1 MKNKSYVFIFTFILI
16 VFLLGIITIVKQDN
30 EISISERRKLTK
42 FPNVSFESFANGNFF
57 SDFEKYLLDQISFR
71 EGFRRIKAINE
82 FYVLNKLDNH
92 KIIIKDG
99 YATKISYPL
108 TEKSI
113 NLYIKKIN
121 QIQEKY
127 LKDKNLNI
135 YNLVIPDKN
144 YYLIKNKE
152 YPVIDYSNLKE
163 KISNGISG
171 EYIDIFDDL
180 DVDCYYK
187 TDSHWKQEKI
197 VKVANEILR
206 RMNMQEV
213 EKIEVSQPFKPFY
226 GVYYG
231 ESALPLDFDEIR
243 YVTTKEIEK
252 AKVYRVNQKTKELEE
267 GKMYYEDA
275 IDDKL
280 TDSYD
285 LFLGGASTITIIEN
299 ELATSDKTLYLFSDS
314 YGRSLAPL
322 LLSNYKR
329 IVIYDVRYIKTSK
342 ALEKVEIEENSD
354 VVFAYSISSIDV
366 SSNIQ
371 VD

>member
-1 MKNKSYVFIFTFILI
+1 MKNKSCVFIFTFILI
-16 VFLLGIITIVKQDN
+16 IFLLGVITIVKPDT
-30 EISISERRKLTK
+30 EISISERRELTK
-42 FPNVSFESFANGNFF
+42 FPEISFESITNGKFF
-57 SDFEKYLLDQISFR
+57 TDFEKYLLDQIPFR

-99 YATKISYPL
+99 HATKISYPL

-127 LKDKNLNI
+127 LRDKNLNI

-152 YPVIDYSNLKE
+152 YPVIDYTKVKE
-163 KISNGISG
+163 EISKGISG
-171 EYIDIFDDL
+171 EYIDILGDL
-180 DVDCYYK
+180 DLDCYYK

-206 RMNMQEV
+206 KMNMQEI
-213 EKIEVSQPFKPFY
+213 EKIEISQPFTPFY

-252 AKVYRVNQKTKELEE
+252 ARVYRVNQKTKELEE
-267 GKMYYEDA
+267 GKMYYEEVV
-275 IDDKL
+275 DDKL

-285 LFLGGASTITIIEN
+285 LFLGGASTITVIEN
-299 ELATSDKTLYLFSDS
+299 ELATTDKSLYLFSDS

-342 ALEKVEIEENSD
+342 ALEKVEVEENSD
-354 VVFAYSISSIDV
+354 VIFAYSISSIDV

-371 VD
+371 AD